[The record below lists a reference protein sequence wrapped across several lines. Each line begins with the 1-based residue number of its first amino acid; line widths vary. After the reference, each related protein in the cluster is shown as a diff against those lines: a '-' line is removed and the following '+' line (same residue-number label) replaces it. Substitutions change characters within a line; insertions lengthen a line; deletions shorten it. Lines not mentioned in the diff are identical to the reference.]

1 MLIKCRNLQYE
12 LFSGMRTSAYS
23 GGNSDAPASW
33 AKHSKGDIIAK
44 MMKVGRILNF
54 FLKFTFQN
62 MGYQEGQGLGKD
74 KQGIVEPIVAALRP
88 GRGAIGAYGR
98 ESTAVGPKFGGLIFF
113 RLKI

>member
-1 MLIKCRNLQYE
+1 
-12 LFSGMRTSAYS
+12 
-23 GGNSDAPASW
+23 
-33 AKHSKGDIIAK
+33 
-44 MMKVGRILNF
+44 
-54 FLKFTFQN
+54 

-98 ESTAVGPKFGGLIFF
+98 ESTAVGPKFGGLIFS